1 LRLLRIEVEN
11 LNSLYGRHAVD
22 FEKGLGGS
30 PLVLITGPTGAG
42 KSTLLDAVGLAL
54 FGRTPRLTA
63 LRSDDAALDA
73 RSVLSRGTAE
83 GSASVVFLKREGSAS
98 VRYRATWYCKRA
110 HRRPDG
116 ALQDP
121 VRTLERFD
129 PAKGD
134 FVPLASDARAARY
147 QPQLDLALDGLSVA
161 DFQRSMLLAQGEF
174 AAFLKADPDERVRL
188 LERLT
193 ATERFRA
200 IGERAA
206 QSRAAARQAFE
217 ALERELSGIALLPD
231 AERQALAEG
240 VARCLEES
248 QRLRA
253 EAARASAALAW
264 LGQRAD
270 HRRRLDEQAA
280 SAGRAREALAARA
293 SELARLA
300 EHERSAAAGC
310 ALREFQR
317 AALEA
322 EGSRRQVARLDA
334 EARLRSAELQR
345 AERDA
350 GGAQSAREAA
360 AQRLA
365 EAAPSIAA
373 ARALRTR
380 LGAAEQELAAS
391 TAELRRAQADAAGHG
406 SLLMKAREACSRA
419 EAKLAHAERR
429 AASLGAFRP
438 LVARLAGFEAR
449 CEALRSGDRELSRRV
464 ERREARR
471 RAVSEAAARLKGAQ
485 EQSARQRG
493 AAGAAQEALQAA
505 ASALWAA
512 LGPAR
517 EVRERR
523 EVLAVELEA
532 AAGREAALE
541 GLADREA
548 ERGERSRTVQSL
560 STQLT
565 RAEEGL
571 RRTGEARPRLE
582 RSRREQE
589 EGLRSI
595 DLELDDLA
603 FLSGMARERGRLRSG
618 EPCPLCGSERHPHL
632 EDGRFAE
639 LDLRTRRRSEL
650 LGARRAELSSAAQSL
665 QRELEGVLL
674 EAADLQA
681 RLESL
686 RPEHERQAR
695 QLGELE
701 ARLREGLERLGLGS
715 AAELDV
721 GARAAAAARAQ
732 LQAAAR
738 ELDQGEARWRAAQ
751 ASDQQAAAR
760 LVEAAHAEAGA
771 LADLESRRR
780 ALEEDDDELSRSRG
794 QLEAERESLAADLEA
809 HGAGADRA
817 DLADLISSVAAARQ
831 RVDEVR
837 TADVELEDAK
847 QTLAA
852 ARAASAEAG
861 ARAQASAERLEA
873 AGKAERIR
881 ASEATSLRAQVG
893 SILSGQDPDRI
904 EAALQGELDSAAGAL
919 LRAQSASSVAKVSLA
934 DARGRLEVESGRST
948 ESERQAAEFQA
959 AFQSALEALGFSE
972 PAELEARLLDAGV
985 EARLAALR
993 RDLQGEVQR
1002 AADLLASRKADL
1014 EEVESRR
1021 PSELAPGAEELPLR
1035 ETLRELE
1042 RRVEDFERQRH
1053 GMNARLEEDAGR
1065 RAAHAEQAARCE
1077 ALRRELEIW
1086 ERLHALIGVR
1096 DGQQFQRFAQLLNL
1110 EELVRKASARLGRI
1124 APRYQLVPAHD
1135 PRGEMQLAFAVRD
1148 EWHGGV
1154 ERPITTLSGGESFL
1168 VSLALALALADYR
1181 AVRMPIETL
1190 LLDEG
1195 FGALDRETL
1204 GVTMGALS
1212 ALTSEGVQIALISHV
1227 EWLRDQIEAQVAVE
1241 PCGNGHSRV
1250 VVTVAGRV
1258 VEQSDSTAVEAGR
1271 GRRGASSGPSARRR
1285 ASEAPP

>member
-63 LRSDDAALDA
+63 TRSDDDALDA

-83 GSASVVFLKREGSAS
+83 GSASVLFSKREGSAS

-129 PAKGD
+129 PARGD
-134 FVPLASDARAARY
+134 YVPLASDVRAARY
-147 QPQLDLALDGLSVA
+147 QPQFDLVLDGLTFA

-174 AAFLKADPDERVRL
+174 SAFLRADADERVRL

-206 QSRAAARQAFE
+206 QSRAAAQQAFE

-231 AERQALAEG
+231 AERQALSDG
-240 VARCLEES
+240 VARCIEES

-270 HRRRLDEQAA
+270 HCRRLEEQAV
-280 SAGRAREALAARA
+280 STERARGALAARA
-293 SELARLA
+293 AELARLA
-300 EHERSAAAGC
+300 EHERSAAAGS
-310 ALREFQR
+310 ALRDFQR
-317 AALEA
+317 ASLEA
-322 EGSRRQVARLDA
+322 EGSRGEVARLEA
-334 EARLRSAELQR
+334 EARFRSAELER

-350 GGAQSAREAA
+350 GGAESAREAA
-360 AQRLA
+360 ARRLA
-365 EAAPSIAA
+365 EAAPAIAS

-380 LGAAEQELAAS
+380 LGAAEQELAAAS
-391 TAELRRAQADAAGHG
+391 AELGRAQADAA
-406 SLLMKAREACSRA
+406 ARSSHQKKTGEVCGRWEAR
-419 EAKLAHAERR
+419 LAQAERR
-429 AASLGAFRP
+429 AASLAAFRP

-449 CEALRSGDRELSRRV
+449 CEALRNGDRELARRV

-471 RAVSEAAARLKGAQ
+471 RAVLEAAARLKDAQ
-485 EQSARQRG
+485 ERSARQRG
-493 AAGAAQEALQAA
+493 AAGDAQEALQAA
-505 ASALWAA
+505 ASALSAA

-523 EVLAVELEA
+523 EVIAAELEA

-541 GLADREA
+541 ALVNRDA
-548 ERGERSRTVQSL
+548 EREERSRTVHGL
-560 STQLT
+560 STQLA

-571 RRTGEARPRLE
+571 RRTSEARPRLE
-582 RSRREQE
+582 RARREQE
-589 EGLRSI
+589 EELRSI
-595 DLELDDLA
+595 EVELDDLA

-618 EPCPLCGSERHPHL
+618 EPCPLCGSERHPHV

-650 LGARRAELSSAAQSL
+650 LGARRAELTFAAQNL

-681 RLESL
+681 RLDSL
-686 RPEHERQAR
+686 RPEQERQAR

-701 ARLREGLERLGLGS
+701 ARLREGLERLGLAS
-715 AAELDV
+715 AAELDA

-732 LQAAAR
+732 LQVAAR
-738 ELDQGEARWRAAQ
+738 ELDQAEARWRAAQ
-751 ASDQQAAAR
+751 ASDQHAAAR
-760 LVEAAHAEAGA
+760 LAEAAHAETGA

-794 QLEAERESLAADLEA
+794 QLEAERESLAADLKA

-817 DLADLISSVAAARQ
+817 DPADLMASVAAARR
-831 RVDEVR
+831 RVDEIR
-837 TADVELEDAK
+837 EADSELEKAK
-847 QTLAA
+847 QALAA
-852 ARAASAEAG
+852 ARADSAEAS

-873 AGKAERIR
+873 AVEAERSR
-881 ASEATSLRAQVG
+881 ASEAASLRAQVG
-893 SILSGQDPDRI
+893 GVLSGEDPDRL
-904 EAALQGELDSAAGAL
+904 EASLQGELESAARAL
-919 LRAQSASSVAKVSLA
+919 LRAQSACSGANASLA

-948 ESERQAAEFQA
+948 EAELRAAELQA
-959 AFQSALEALGFSE
+959 AFQSALKALGLAE
-972 PAELEARLLDAGV
+972 PAQLEARLLEPGD
-985 EARLAALR
+985 EARLVALR

-1014 EEVESRR
+1014 AEVESRR
-1021 PSELAPGAEELPLR
+1021 PSDLAPDSEELPLR
-1035 ETLRELE
+1035 EALRELE
-1042 RRVEDFERQRH
+1042 RRVEDLERQRH
-1053 GMNARLEEDAGR
+1053 GMGARLEEDAGR
-1065 RAAHAEQAARCE
+1065 RAAHAEQAERRE
-1077 ALRRELEIW
+1077 ALRRELEVW

-1110 EELVRKASARLGRI
+1110 EELVRKANARLGRI
-1124 APRYQLVPAHD
+1124 APRYQLVPARD
-1135 PRGEMQLAFAVRD
+1135 SRGEMQLAFAVRD

-1204 GVTMGALS
+1204 GIAMGALL

-1258 VEQSDSTAVEAGR
+1258 VEQSDSTAAEVGR
-1271 GRRGASSGPSARRR
+1271 GRRGAGSNPSARSRVR
-1285 ASEAPP
+1285 DAPP